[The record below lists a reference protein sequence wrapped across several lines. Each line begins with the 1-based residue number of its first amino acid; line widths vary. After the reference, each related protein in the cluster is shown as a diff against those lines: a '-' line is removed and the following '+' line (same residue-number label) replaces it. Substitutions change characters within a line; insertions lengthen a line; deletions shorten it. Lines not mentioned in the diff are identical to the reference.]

1 MRRCYASCCL
11 AAVVLLSVDAQFNI
25 PIPFGNIG
33 LNKGKDGELEIT
45 SNEGFDLFG
54 FGGKR
59 NTKLVAGNGTF
70 YIAKEDK
77 ALVNGTEYGGSG
89 AFGFDKQKGINVGQ
103 NVTLGDMTVVGGPGR
118 ESNFIADLLAT
129 LRQLFGKNPP

>member
-11 AAVVLLSVDAQFNI
+11 AAVVLLNVDAQFNI

-33 LNKGKDGELEIT
+33 LNKGKDGEVCDRIPP
-45 SNEGFDLFG
+45 SLFSSS
-54 FGGKR
+54 FGK
-59 NTKLVAGNGTF
+59 KAVLPF
-70 YIAKEDK
+70 LMLQEDK